1 VIQTILAKL
10 FVRLTYC
17 YFGRKV
23 IFPKDNE
30 SFVLQKV
37 LFKHY
42 VRLAYCYLGSGV
54 VISRAQ

>member
-1 VIQTILAKL
+1 MQAVLAKL

-23 IFPKDNE
+23 VFPKDNE

-37 LFKHY
+37 LFNHF
-42 VRLAYCYLGSGV
+42 VILTYCYLGSGV
-54 VISRAQ
+54 VISKGQ